1 MKRVVVVALLMI
13 GVIGS
18 IYLVLFPI
26 SSPVSSLTNTIAS
39 SSSSL
44 HSQIIHVVYLNGQQ
58 KNIKS
63 NYESNDSKTLF
74 LQKKVKFATEDNRGK
89 YEIVLV
95 DENVADENVTIQNG
109 YKVVKGS
116 IDDSSFVL
124 KVPKKSLESGELKL
138 IIIDKQSH
146 TQKEID
152 VNFLRNLRTLG
163 SDQRVSLRLNF
174 EDLSNYDLSL
184 KKEQKI
190 LPIP

>member
-44 HSQIIHVVYLNGQQ
+44 HPQIIHVVYLNGQE
-58 KNIKS
+58 KNIK
-63 NYESNDSKTLF
+63 NNESNDSKTLF

-95 DENVADENVTIQNG
+95 DENVADENITIQNG

-116 IDDSSFVL
+116 INDSFFVL

-138 IIIDKQSH
+138 IVIDKQSH

-152 VNFLRNLRTLG
+152 ANFLRNLRTLE

-190 LPIP
+190 LPVP